1 MPIYRESAARRSDTG
16 CMGITLQYGSEAS
29 SPEVAAEHLRATA
42 EMNGIRTRVATRVD
56 LIASAYAA
64 EQWCLAL
71 RTRTLEFAG
80 VHGEPAVMSL
90 AAVLSR
96 ASGRRRGSGAE
107 APSLP
112 RDDAWEALAGELPL
126 AKQWDVANR
135 VVGDLT
141 YGGAPVLLDWVK
153 LRLGT
158 TTAEALGTD
167 AAS

>member
-1 MPIYRESAARRSDTG
+1 
-16 CMGITLQYGSEAS
+16 MGITLQYGSEAS

-42 EMNGIRTRVATRVD
+42 KLNGIRPRVASQVD

-71 RTRTLEFAG
+71 RTRTLDFAV

-96 ASGRRRGSGAE
+96 ASGRRRGKGVE

-141 YGGAPVLLDWVK
+141 YGRSPVLIDWIK

-158 TTAEALGTD
+158 TTAGALGTD
-167 AAS
+167 ATS